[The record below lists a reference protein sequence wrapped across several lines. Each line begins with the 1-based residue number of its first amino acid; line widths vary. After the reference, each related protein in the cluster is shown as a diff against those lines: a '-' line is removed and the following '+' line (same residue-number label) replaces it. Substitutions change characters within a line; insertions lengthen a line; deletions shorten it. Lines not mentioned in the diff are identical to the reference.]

1 MQKTSVLVVSVLL
14 SVCFAAPAAADWLV
28 TRDGGRI
35 ETKGKWR
42 VEGAKVVFT
51 LPNGTMGVMRKSEVD
66 LDASAVAS
74 TEGVKPPADAA
85 KVEPAKTPVLTLTDK
100 DIAKASPVA
109 PVGAPGD
116 GAPAVP
122 AAGASTS
129 TAKSAAVVV
138 QSWRQDPAQDGG
150 VELSGVLVNVGVDF
164 AVNITV
170 EVEVKDGEGKSHKA
184 VGFPAKTSLVRDK
197 ETTFRAILPDLNE
210 IVGEPIIKVGSEGAS
225 VGVESGQPAKAASGA
240 GL

>member
-1 MQKTSVLVVSVLL
+1 MLLTVSL
-14 SVCFAAPAAADWLV
+14 AAPSAADWLV

-74 TEGVKPPADAA
+74 TEGAKPPAAA
-85 KVEPAKTPVLTLTDK
+85 TKVEPPKTPVLTLTDK
-100 DIAKASPVA
+100 DIPKASPVA
-109 PVGAPGD
+109 LGEALPAEGA
-116 GAPAVP
+116 GAPAASAKAAPKKP
-122 AAGASTS
+122 AS
-129 TAKSAAVVV
+129 VVV
-138 QSWRQDPAQDGG
+138 QSWRQDPAKDGG
-150 VELSGVLVNVGVDF
+150 VEFSGVLVNVGTDI

-170 EVEVKDGEGKSHKA
+170 EVEAKDGEGKSHKA

-197 ETTFRAILPDLNE
+197 ETTFRAILLDLNE
-210 IVGEPIIKVGSEGAS
+210 IVGEPIITVGAEGAS
-225 VGVESGQPAKAASGA
+225 VGVEPDQQAKAPTGSG
-240 GL
+240 L

>member
-1 MQKTSVLVVSVLL
+1 MRRTSWLVVSVLL
-14 SVCFAAPAAADWLV
+14 SVSFAAPAAADWLV

-74 TEGVKPPADAA
+74 TEGVKPSADA
-85 KVEPAKTPVLTLTDK
+85 KVESPKTPVLTLTDK
-100 DIAKASPVA
+100 DIAKAAPVA
-109 PVGAPGD
+109 PVGATGAA
-116 GAPAVP
+116 APA
-122 AAGASTS
+122 AAASTS
-129 TAKSAAVVV
+129 PRKSAAVVV

-150 VELSGVLVNVGVDF
+150 VELSGVLVNVGVDI

-210 IVGEPIIKVGSEGAS
+210 IMGEPIIKVGSEGAS
-225 VGVESGQPAKAASGA
+225 VGVEPDQPAKAAAGA

>member
-1 MQKTSVLVVSVLL
+1 MQKVSLLVMSMLL
-14 SVCFAAPAAADWLV
+14 SVPLAAPAAADWLV

-51 LPNGTMGVMRKSEVD
+51 LPNGTVSVMRKSEVD

-74 TEGVKPPADAA
+74 TESAKPPAEAA
-85 KVEPAKTPVLTLTDK
+85 KAVPPKTPVLTLTNK
-100 DIAKASPVA
+100 DIAKAPPVSQ
-109 PVGAPGD
+109 PGAP
-116 GAPAVP
+116 PAELAAAP
-122 AAGASTS
+122 AAGA
-129 TAKSAAVVV
+129 KAAPKRPTLVVV

-150 VELSGVLVNVGVDF
+150 VELSGVLVNVGADI

-184 VGFPAKTSLVRDK
+184 VGFPAKASLVRDK

-210 IVGEPIIKVGSEGAS
+210 IVGEPIITVGAEGAS
-225 VGVESGQPAKAASGA
+225 VGVEPDQPAKAATGSG
-240 GL
+240 L

>member
-1 MQKTSVLVVSVLL
+1 MLL

-74 TEGVKPPADAA
+74 TEGVKPSADAA
-85 KVEPAKTPVLTLTDK
+85 KVESPKTPVLTLTDK
-100 DIAKASPVA
+100 DIAKAAPVA
-109 PVGAPGD
+109 PVEAPGA
-116 GAPAVP
+116 GAAAAPA
-122 AAGASTS
+122 AAASTS
-129 TAKSAAVVV
+129 PRKSAAVVV

-150 VELSGVLVNVGVDF
+150 VELSGVLVNVGADI

-170 EVEVKDGEGKSHKA
+170 EVEVKDGEGKSYKA

-225 VGVESGQPAKAASGA
+225 VGVEPDQPAKAAATGA

>member
-1 MQKTSVLVVSVLL
+1 MLL

-74 TEGVKPPADAA
+74 TEGVKPSADAA
-85 KVEPAKTPVLTLTDK
+85 KVESPKTPVLTLTDK
-100 DIAKASPVA
+100 DIAKAAPVA
-109 PVGAPGD
+109 PVGATGAD
-116 GAPAVP
+116 APAAP
-122 AAGASTS
+122 AAAASTS
-129 TAKSAAVVV
+129 PRKSAAVVV

-150 VELSGVLVNVGVDF
+150 VELSGVLVNVGADI

-170 EVEVKDGEGKSHKA
+170 EVEVKDGEGKSYKA

-225 VGVESGQPAKAASGA
+225 VGVEPDRPGKAATGA